1 MQQLINKT
9 NINNM
14 FIFIFIVYNPL
25 HSPIILDDHEMA
37 IYEYMGNVII
47 ELSS

>member
-14 FIFIFIVYNPL
+14 FIFIFIMYNSQ
-25 HSPIILDDHEMA
+25 HSSMTLDHHKMA
-37 IYEYMGNVII
+37 IYEYMRNVMI